1 MIHYKWLDMY
11 PFSYTNRLLSGKIGL
26 QKEIINVTDS
36 QMTNFVPIFRPKG
49 LKCDQISFAYSVWLD
64 LLNILKQ
71 KSFEK
76 FISFLPIFKLE
87 KAPKNRLFRVT
98 MS

>member
-1 MIHYKWLDMY
+1 MILI
-11 PFSYTNRLLSGKIGL
+11 SKIDIWTDL
-26 QKEIINVTDS
+26 NHITDS
-36 QMTNFVPIFRPKG
+36 QMTDFVPKYRPEGVKR
-49 LKCDQISFAYSVWLD
+49 DQIFHANSVWLD

>member
-1 MIHYKWLDMY
+1 M
-11 PFSYTNRLLSGKIGL
+11 
-26 QKEIINVTDS
+26 TD
-36 QMTNFVPIFRPKG
+36 FVPNFRPEG
-49 LKCDQISFAYSVWLD
+49 VKCDQIFHAYSVWLN